1 MAYYTILW
9 CVGNTSTHWWRC
21 VQREMRTGVLRFI
34 FNLKIW
40 QFIYKYINE
49 WYGTGFRLIKKWL
62 TRDQVTK
69 ILITHQEKQKRQVL
83 YKLFIKNIIFELYVS
98 LTNMYCLLC
107 IMQSH
112 KMTKLNKIIF
122 DLGPEERKI
131 LMEKFQKDESGEW
144 KNTIDPIWVSF

>member
-1 MAYYTILW
+1 M
-9 CVGNTSTHWWRC
+9 
-21 VQREMRTGVLRFI
+21 
-34 FNLKIW
+34 IW
-40 QFIYKYINE
+40 Y
-49 WYGTGFRLIKKWL
+49 RLIKKCL

-83 YKLFIKNIIFELYVS
+83 CKFFTKNTIFELYVS

-112 KMTKLNKIIF
+112 KMMKLNKIIS

-131 LMEKFQKDESGEW
+131 LMEKLKNDELGE
-144 KNTIDPIWVSF
+144 